1 MDNKSLGNE
10 LLSKKDIIVDDVM
23 DCIFND
29 KYDKKVDD
37 NYKFNSKRDLDFII
51 DYLSE
56 TVYFDNPGIFNE
68 FSIWLN
74 SLLKNLGLDEN
85 VTKITYQCMIER
97 LNNNFKNNE
106 FEYLKK
112 IVEDSLKTALSTDV
126 YEDTYIT
133 KNNPHQNYANKYL
146 ELLLDNNK
154 VEASKLITE
163 EALSDM
169 EVDEIYLDI
178 FQPVQ
183 KEVGRLWHINKVSVA
198 QEHYI
203 SSVTQLI
210 MSQLYSHFLTM
221 GGMKGAIVTT
231 AVGDELHEIGIRMVA
246 DLLEI
251 DGYDTIHLGANTPQ
265 SAIIDTL
272 KLNKAKLLGVSVT
285 LPIHLKKLDNLIE
298 VIRKD
303 KELKDLKILVGGYA
317 FNHNTDI
324 WKKFKVDA
332 YSNNAK
338 DAVLKVNELTGGNY

>member
-1 MDNKSLGNE
+1 MDNKGLGNN
-10 LLSKKDIIVDDVM
+10 LSNKKDIIVNDVM
-23 DCIFND
+23 DCIFNE

-74 SLLKNLGLDEN
+74 SLLKNLGLEEN
-85 VTKITYQCMIER
+85 VTKITYQCIKER
-97 LNNNFKNNE
+97 LNNYYKNNE
-106 FEYLKK
+106 YEYLVN
-112 IVEDSLKTALSTDV
+112 IIEDSLEFALNTDV
-126 YEDTYIT
+126 YENTYISN
-133 KNNPHQNYANKYL
+133 NNPHKDYANKYL
-146 ELLLDNNK
+146 ELLLDSNK
-154 VEASKLITE
+154 VEASKLIIE
-163 EALSDM
+163 KALPNM
-169 EVDEIYLDI
+169 EVNEIYLDI

-210 MSQLYSHFLTM
+210 MSQLYSHFLTV
-221 GGMKGAIVTT
+221 GGKKGAIVTT
-231 AVGDELHEIGIRMVA
+231 AVGNELHEIGIRMVA

-265 SAIIDTL
+265 SAVIDAL
-272 KLNKAKLLGVSVT
+272 KLNKAKLLGISVT
-285 LPIHLKKLDNLIE
+285 LPIHLKKLDKLVE
-298 VIRKD
+298 AIRKD
-303 KELKDLKILVGGYA
+303 KELKNLKIVVGGYA

-332 YSNNAK
+332 YSCNAK
-338 DAVLKVNELTGGNY
+338 DAVLKVNELTGGIH